1 MSRTNQNTECRDGH
15 IVVHRFHASDYV
27 CVTIET
33 AELWIRHGMGEIT
46 GDSKSSNQNNGQ
58 SVTPLTRCDDGFVVV
73 YSYDTE
79 KYSCISEDTANTWI
93 EQKIA
98 KFPDP
103 EEYILDSIE
112 QKEYDLEIEEINYD
126 IRNIIEAFDDAKI
139 DLKREYD
146 IKYDDLLSES
156 KQAEKDA
163 VSKYNESSELS
174 KDSLAKTINSIREE
188 YESDKKKLLLDKVVD
203 AKELEKKYERKI
215 MKYVDDYADH
225 PYIEVVP
232 NFGSILYEAV
242 AR

>member
-1 MSRTNQNTECRDGH
+1 
-15 IVVHRFHASDYV
+15 
-27 CVTIET
+27 
-33 AELWIRHGMGEIT
+33 MGEIT

-112 QKEYDLEIEEINYD
+112 QKEYDLEIEEINYE

-163 VSKYNESSELS
+163 VSKYDESSELS
-174 KDSLAKTINSIREE
+174 KDSLAKTIYSIREE

-225 PYIEVVP
+225 PYIEVVS